1 MYLLFSIL
9 MGFQIFL
16 YSFENFNLIM
26 KLDTQA
32 PAPTPAP
39 TPLAVEVNGPSA
51 IAVFGNFAYITN
63 LASPSISR
71 VNTTTDLLD
80 QTFSHPSLIAPYNI
94 VLSADGKYA
103 YIANY
108 GAPMTILDTTT
119 GTFYPT
125 KIYGNSLAIDHAINQ
140 LFIAST
146 RSVAQYQYSSRLG
159 FFSSK
164 NKLSSSS
171 SSSYQTLDL
180 FIFDVS
186 LDHCT
191 NPNLINT
198 VNFKYKDVA
207 EVSSLTFDL
216 NYIYIQNQI
225 NTELFVSRVHRETL
239 EIDQL
244 FLPSGKRPGNNGLVV
259 IGNNVYSSN
268 SYVCNFVTETVDY
281 FANIENNSN
290 AIIYDGSNYL
300 YVVGTQLA
308 VRDIPD
314 SGCPSGQATI
324 ITPTGKGGFAGT
336 VVYKLAIASTYPYV
350 VVEEYAGFNC
360 PQALSLLPNGSL
372 YVLDGSGSGTVC
384 SSVGT
389 SGQLKKIRPTQIN
402 PSKIKKSLNYIKKQI

>member
-1 MYLLFSIL
+1 
-9 MGFQIFL
+9 
-16 YSFENFNLIM
+16 
-26 KLDTQA
+26 
-32 PAPTPAP
+32 
-39 TPLAVEVNGPSA
+39 
-51 IAVFGNFAYITN
+51 
-63 LASPSISR
+63 
-71 VNTTTDLLD
+71 
-80 QTFSHPSLIAPYNI
+80 

-140 LFIAST
+140 LFIAYT
-146 RSVAQYQYSSRLG
+146 RPVYQYQYSSRLGG

-164 NKLSSSS
+164 NKLSRSSS
-171 SSSYQTLDL
+171 SLSNTLDL

-198 VNFKYKDVA
+198 VNFKYKDVR

-216 NYIYIQNQI
+216 NYIYMQNQI
-225 NTELFVSRVHRETL
+225 NDDGFVSRVHRETL

-244 FLPSGKRPGNNGLVV
+244 FLAVTCSPGNNGLVV
-259 IGNNVYSSN
+259 IDNNVYSSN
-268 SYVCNFVTETVDY
+268 LYVFNFVTETVDK
-281 FANIENNSN
+281 FAHIAYDNNN
-290 AIIYDGSNYL
+290 AIIYDGSKYL
-300 YVVGTQLA
+300 YIVGTQLSQS
-308 VRDIPD
+308 RIPD
-314 SGCPSGQATI
+314 SGCPKGEARI

-336 VVYKLAIASTYPYV
+336 VVYKLAIAPTYPYD

-384 SSVGT
+384 SCVGT
-389 SGQLKKIRPTQIN
+389 SGLLKKIRPTQIN
-402 PSKIKKSLNYIKKQI
+402 PSKIKKSLNYIKKQR